1 MGGVTLR
8 PAAPADAADLAILD
22 NVAGHGI
29 SQWFWQREV
38 VKGVA
43 DDAYDF
49 GRSRF
54 ADENSVFGW
63 KNARVAVENG
73 MILGAACSYR
83 MEPMPDGEKASYPEE
98 FLPVFDLFQMVVGDW
113 VVDSLAVYQAARGKG
128 VGALLLDDCFS
139 RARATGVKRVS
150 LVAEDAN
157 ESALQPSES
166 RGMSEQARLPY
177 LSFGFPSDSRH
188 WLLLTATVE

>member
-1 MGGVTLR
+1 
-8 PAAPADAADLAILD
+8 
-22 NVAGHGI
+22 
-29 SQWFWQREV
+29 
-38 VKGVA
+38 
-43 DDAYDF
+43 
-49 GRSRF
+49 
-54 ADENSVFGW
+54 
-63 KNARVAVENG
+63 

-83 MEPMPDGEKASYPEE
+83 MKPMLDGEKASYPEE

-128 VGALLLDDCFS
+128 IGALLLDDCFS
-139 RARATGVKRVS
+139 RARAAGVKRVS

-157 ESALQPSES
+157 ESALKLYES
-166 RGMSEQARLPY
+166 RGMSEHARLPY